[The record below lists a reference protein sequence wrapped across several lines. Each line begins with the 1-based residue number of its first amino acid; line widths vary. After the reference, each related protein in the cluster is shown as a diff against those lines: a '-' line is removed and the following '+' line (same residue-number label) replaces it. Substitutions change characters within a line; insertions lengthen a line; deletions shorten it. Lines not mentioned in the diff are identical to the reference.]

1 VSKAK
6 KQVVHVCL
14 YSHKHGVD
22 VGVYKTAKALEDG
35 VLNVMDNRV
44 DIDWHDEDKAKYRK
58 LRSFNNKLGLFRDVE
73 KNISYGET
81 LELFERELEG

>member
-1 VSKAK
+1 MSKAK

-22 VGVYKTAKALEDG
+22 VGVYKTAKALEAG
-35 VLNVMDNRV
+35 VLNVMHLRV
-44 DIDWHDEDKAKYRK
+44 DEWDDGDVAKFRK
-58 LRSFNNKLGLFRDVE
+58 LRSFDKKLALFRDVE
-73 KNISYGET
+73 QNVSYGET